1 MWKTGGF
8 LPRPQDVVFK
18 DEIKRLVDF
27 WGAGHTDGGTCSKQ
41 VILGADQ
48 QHWSGW
54 H

>member
-1 MWKTGGF
+1 M
-8 LPRPQDVVFK
+8 VFK

-27 WGAGHTDGGTCSKQ
+27 WGAGHTDAGTCSKQ